1 MKVHKTSGGLAM
13 ETQPL
18 AKGLP
23 PWRSVTITNHPKK
36 NLTDEEIEAWAAQ
49 VFENLMSNIDTD
61 EAEEDEEE

>member
-1 MKVHKTSGGLAM
+1 M
-13 ETQPL
+13 
-18 AKGLP
+18 AK
-23 PWRSVTITNHPKK
+23 RYYYKAPKK